1 MRNIPPN
8 YGIDINKNLYT
19 LAYFNLS
26 VARERGGSC
35 HIELGRIFATA
46 LHGPYEVD
54 LTQGSVRLYGHE
66 AD

>member
-1 MRNIPPN
+1 M
-8 YGIDINKNLYT
+8 GIDLTTKIDT
-19 LAYFNLS
+19 LAYFSLS

-35 HIELGRIFATA
+35 HVELGRIFATA

-54 LTQGSVRLYGHE
+54 LTQGSVRLCGRE